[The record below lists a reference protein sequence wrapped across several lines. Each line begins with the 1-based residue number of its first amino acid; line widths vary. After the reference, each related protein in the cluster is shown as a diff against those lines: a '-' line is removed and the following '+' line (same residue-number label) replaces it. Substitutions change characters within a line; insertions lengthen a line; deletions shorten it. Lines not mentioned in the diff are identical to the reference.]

1 LRGEAPLK
9 TPLPFD
15 KGKGIKG
22 IGLTNMKIAFIGGGN
37 MGRAI
42 LTAILGNGL
51 AAPQDIAVS
60 DKNMDL
66 LRQLKEDFN
75 VYITKDNLE
84 AASRGNIV
92 VLAIK
97 PQNLDEVM
105 TELKGR
111 FNAEQLVL
119 SIVAGRS
126 IGTLKQGLE
135 HKAIIRAMPN
145 TPAQI
150 GMGMTVWTTTEEVTE
165 EQRASASSILKAMGK
180 ELYVMDEQYI
190 DMATAISGSGPAYV
204 FLFMQSLIDAAVDIG
219 LPPDAARQLVLQT
232 TAGSVEYAAESDK
245 GLAQLMQMVTSPGGT
260 TAEAL
265 KIFEKGNFPEL
276 VKQAVAAAY
285 KRAKQLRS

>member
-1 LRGEAPLK
+1 
-9 TPLPFD
+9 
-15 KGKGIKG
+15 
-22 IGLTNMKIAFIGGGN
+22 MKIAFIGGGN
-37 MGRAI
+37 MGRAM
-42 LTAILGNGL
+42 LTAILDNGL
-51 AAPQDIAVS
+51 AAPQDIAAS
-60 DKNMDL
+60 DKNKERL
-66 LRQLKEDFN
+66 KQLKQDFN
-75 VYITKDNLE
+75 VYITKDNIE
-84 AASRGNIV
+84 AASRGDIV

-119 SIVAGRS
+119 SIIAGRS

-135 HKAIIRAMPN
+135 HNAIIRAMPN

-150 GMGMTVWTTTEEVTE
+150 SMGMTVWTATEEVTE
-165 EQRASASSILKAMGK
+165 EQRASVGSILKAMGK
-180 ELYVMDEQYI
+180 ELYVTDEQYI
-190 DMATAISGSGPAYV
+190 DTATAISGSGPAYV

-219 LPPDAARQLVLQT
+219 LPPDVAQQLVLQT
-232 TAGSVEYAAESDK
+232 AAGSVEYAAESDK
-245 GLAQLMQMVTSPGGT
+245 GLAQLRQMVTSPGGT

-265 KIFEKGNFPEL
+265 KIFETGKFPEL

>member
-1 LRGEAPLK
+1 
-9 TPLPFD
+9 
-15 KGKGIKG
+15 
-22 IGLTNMKIAFIGGGN
+22 MKIAFIGGGN

-150 GMGMTVWTTTEEVTE
+150 GMGMTVWTATEEVTE

>member
-1 LRGEAPLK
+1 
-9 TPLPFD
+9 
-15 KGKGIKG
+15 
-22 IGLTNMKIAFIGGGN
+22 MKIDFIGGGN
-37 MGRAI
+37 MGRAM
-42 LTAILGNGL
+42 LTAILDNGL

-60 DKNMDL
+60 DKNEDRL
-66 LRQLKEDFN
+66 GQLKQDFN
-75 VYITKDNLE
+75 VYISKENLE
-84 AASRGNIV
+84 AASRGDIV

-111 FNAEQLVL
+111 FNTEQLVL
-119 SIVAGRS
+119 SIIAGRS
-126 IGTLKQGLE
+126 TGTLRQGLE

-150 GMGMTVWTTTEEVTE
+150 GMGMTVWTATEEVTE
-165 EQRASASSILKAMGK
+165 EQRASVSSFLKAMGK
-180 ELYVMDEQYI
+180 ELYVKDEQYI

-204 FLFMQSLIDAAVDIG
+204 FLFMQSLMEAAVDIG

-245 GLAQLMQMVTSPGGT
+245 GLAQLKGMVTSPGGT

-265 KIFEKGNFPEL
+265 QIFEKGKFPEL